1 LTRRSTFRLRAYV
14 VAGICGLVAAM
25 ALGEPAS
32 ALAAVPLL
40 VLAVAGMVGV
50 EAVDVDV
57 DVTSFPT
64 SIVEG
69 EERTV
74 ELAVRS
80 SRPLRGLNLD
90 LAPGPGV
97 VVADVAGGRLVGGS
111 AVTLDVAGETNVTVT
126 LRAEGW
132 GRRSL
137 GPVVAY
143 ADGPLGMIELVKTF
157 EQTVRMVS
165 VPSDVLVNEMLAPRD
180 TNLHAGDLVSR
191 LRGIG
196 SEFAELRQYSHGDDP
211 RAINWRVS
219 ARSGSWWVNERHPER
234 NGDVV
239 LVVDAQ
245 TQEGTGADVL
255 VDRGVRL
262 AGALLREYGRRR
274 YRLGLVTVDG
284 VARWIQPGSGEGH
297 RRRLLEQL
305 LGVQGGDTSRAAIER
320 AVLRVAKTPALVIL
334 LTPMLDDSLAGIAH
348 QLRVSGLDVALV
360 EIDPVTYL
368 PEPTSQVRAVG
379 RRLWRMERER
389 LRDLLAGDGIPVA
402 PWRAGDPPDVPLT
415 EIAARRTSWRMPV

>member
-1 LTRRSTFRLRAYV
+1 
-14 VAGICGLVAAM
+14 VAGLTGLVASL

-40 VLAVAGMVGV
+40 VLAIAGLAGAEGANV
-50 EAVDVDV
+50 EVDVV
-57 DVTSFPT
+57 SYPT

-69 EERTV
+69 EERV
-74 ELAVRS
+74 IELAVTS
-80 SRPLRGLNLD
+80 SRPIRGLNLG
-90 LAPGPGV
+90 LAPGTGIYV
-97 VVADVAGGRLVGGS
+97 VSVEGARMIDAT
-111 AVTLDVAGETNVTVT
+111 AVTLDIGSEATVLVTV
-126 LRAEGW
+126 RAEGW

-143 ADGPLGMIELVKTF
+143 TDAPLGMVELFQTF
-157 EQTVRMVS
+157 DQTVRMVS
-165 VPSDVLVNEMLAPRD
+165 VPSDALVSEMLVPRD
-180 TNLHAGDLVSR
+180 TNLHAGDLVSK

-196 SEFAELRQYSHGDDP
+196 SEFAELRQYVHGDDP
-211 RAINWRVS
+211 RSLNWRVS
-219 ARSGSWWVNERHPER
+219 ARFDSWWVNDRHPER

-245 TQEGTGADVL
+245 TQDGTGSDVL

-284 VARWIQPGSGEGH
+284 VARWIQPGAGEGH

-305 LGVQGGDTSRAAIER
+305 LGVQGGDTSRTAIER
-320 AVLRVAKTPALVIL
+320 AVLRVAKRPALVIL
-334 LTPMLDDSLAGIAH
+334 LTPMLDDSLAGVAH
-348 QLRVSGLDVALV
+348 ELKTFGLDIALV
-360 EIDPVTYL
+360 EIDPIGHL
-368 PEPTSQVRAVG
+368 PDPTSDVRAVG
-379 RRLWRMERER
+379 RRVWRMERER

-415 EIAARRTSWRMPV
+415 EIAAWRTSWRMPV